1 LQIPNFGAMNQ
12 ERFKKIRTTLN
23 NSIGFILFLVCAVAI
38 YNKVASNDNLNE
50 FGDQIKKQFYTIGF
64 FHWAVLIILFVLNYL
79 MESIK
84 WKLVLAELN
93 PTSIL
98 KSFKSVLVGQAF
110 AFFTP
115 ARSGDYVG
123 RILFLAPGN
132 KLKGLAQMAWA
143 SYAQL
148 LITLFF
154 GSIGLFY
161 NLPFLPWLKW
171 MGPFIA
177 AAAWFIYFHPGQF
190 TGWLKKIS
198 LLQIKT
204 TLKGQLVLFSFL
216 KYCVFILQYT
226 WVVKIFNIP
235 IGTLDLWVALS
246 VLFFCLSLIPSIA
259 ITDVVIRGQLIVLL
273 LSPFYDNSLMLICV
287 STIIWFVNFLLPAI
301 IGSILLINYRIK
313 Q

>member
-1 LQIPNFGAMNQ
+1 MNK
-12 ERFKKIRTTLN
+12 ELLKKLRTYFN

-38 YNKVASNDNLNE
+38 YNKVATNDNLNQ
-50 FGDQIKKQFYTIGF
+50 FGDQIKQQFYTIGF
-64 FHWAVLIILFVLNYL
+64 FQWAVLVILFGLNYL

-84 WKLVLAELN
+84 WKLVLAELS
-93 PTSIL
+93 PISIL
-98 KSFKSVLVGQAF
+98 KSYKSVLVGQAF

-123 RILFLAPGN
+123 RILFLEAGN

-148 LITLFF
+148 LVTLFF

-171 MGPFIA
+171 VGPFIA
-177 AAAWFIYFHPGQF
+177 AAAIIIYFHPGQF
-190 TGWLKKIS
+190 TGWLKKLS
-198 LLQIKT
+198 LLQINT
-204 TLKGQLVLFSFL
+204 ALKGQLVFFAFL

-226 WVVKIFNIP
+226 WVITIFNIP
-235 IGTLDLWVALS
+235 IGTLDLCVALS

-287 STIIWFVNFLLPAI
+287 STIIWVVNFLLPAI
-301 IGSILLINYRIK
+301 IGSILIINYRIK

>member
-1 LQIPNFGAMNQ
+1 MNK
-12 ERFKKIRTTLN
+12 ELLKKLRTYFN

-38 YNKVASNDNLNE
+38 YNKVAANDNLNQ
-50 FGDQIKKQFYTIGF
+50 FGDQIKQQFYTIGF
-64 FHWAVLIILFVLNYL
+64 FQWGVLIILFVLNYL

-84 WKLVLAELN
+84 WKLVLAELS
-93 PTSIL
+93 PITIL
-98 KSFKSVLVGQAF
+98 KSYKSVLVGQAF
-110 AFFTP
+110 AFYTP

-123 RILFLAPGN
+123 RILFLEAGN
-132 KLKGLAQMAWA
+132 KLKGLAQMAWT

-171 MGPFIA
+171 LGPFIA
-177 AAAWFIYFHPGQF
+177 AAAFVIFFHPGNF
-190 TGWLKKIS
+190 TGWLKKLS

-204 TLKGQLVLFSFL
+204 TLKGQLVLFAFL

-235 IGTLDLWVALS
+235 IDTLDLWVALS

-273 LSPFYDNSLMLICV
+273 LSPFYDNSLMLICL
-287 STIIWFVNFLLPAI
+287 STIIWVVNFLLPAI

>member
-1 LQIPNFGAMNQ
+1 MNK
-12 ERFKKIRTTLN
+12 ELLKKLRTYFN
-23 NSIGFILFLVCAVAI
+23 NSIGFILFIVCAVAI
-38 YNKVASNDNLNE
+38 YNKVATNDNLNQ
-50 FGDQIKKQFYTIGF
+50 FGDQIKQQFYTIGF
-64 FHWAVLIILFVLNYL
+64 FQWAVLIILFGLNYL

-84 WKLVLAELN
+84 WKLVLAELS
-93 PTSIL
+93 PITIL
-98 KSFKSVLVGQAF
+98 KSYKSVLVGQAF

-123 RILFLAPGN
+123 RILFLEAGN

-171 MGPFIA
+171 VGPFLV
-177 AAAWFIYFHPGQF
+177 AAAWVIYFHPGNF
-190 TGWLKKIS
+190 TGWLKKLS
-198 LLQIKT
+198 LLQINT
-204 TLKGQLVLFSFL
+204 ALKGQLVFFAFL

-226 WVVKIFNIP
+226 WVITIFNIP
-235 IGTLDLWVALS
+235 IGTLDLCVALS

-287 STIIWFVNFLLPAI
+287 STIIWSVNFLLPAI
-301 IGSILLINYRIK
+301 IGSILIINYRIK

>member
-1 LQIPNFGAMNQ
+1 MNQ
-12 ERFKKIRTTLN
+12 ERFKKIGTTLN

-38 YNKVASNDNLNE
+38 YNKVASNDNLNQ
-50 FGDQIKKQFYTIGF
+50 FGDQIKQQFYTIGF
-64 FHWAVLIILFVLNYL
+64 FQWAVLIILFVLNYL

-84 WKLVLAELN
+84 WKLVLAELS
-93 PTSIL
+93 PITIL
-98 KSFKSVLVGQAF
+98 KSYKSVLVGQAF

-123 RILFLAPGN
+123 RILFLEAGN

-154 GSIGLFY
+154 GSIGLSY

-171 MGPFIA
+171 AGPFIA
-177 AAAWFIYFHPGQF
+177 AAAFVIYFHPGNF
-190 TGWLKKIS
+190 TGWLNKLS
-198 LLQIKT
+198 LLQINT
-204 TLKGQLVLFSFL
+204 ALKGQLVFFAFL

-235 IGTLDLWVALS
+235 IGMIDLWVALS

-259 ITDVVIRGQLIVLL
+259 LTDVVIRGQLIVLL

-287 STIIWFVNFLLPAI
+287 STIIWAVNFLLPAI
-301 IGSILLINYRIK
+301 IGSILLINFRIK
-313 Q
+313 

>member
-1 LQIPNFGAMNQ
+1 MNK
-12 ERFKKIRTTLN
+12 ELLKKLRTYFN
-23 NSIGFILFLVCAVAI
+23 NSIGFILFIVCAVAI
-38 YNKVASNDNLNE
+38 YNKVASNDNLNQ
-50 FGDQIKKQFYTIGF
+50 FGDQIKQQFYTIGF
-64 FHWAVLIILFVLNYL
+64 FQWAVLVILFGLNYL

-84 WKLVLAELN
+84 WKLALAELS
-93 PTSIL
+93 PITIL
-98 KSFKSVLVGQAF
+98 KSYKSVLVGQAF

-123 RILFLAPGN
+123 RILFLEAGN

-171 MGPFIA
+171 VGPFIA
-177 AAAWFIYFHPGQF
+177 AAAFVIYFHPGNF
-190 TGWLKKIS
+190 TGWLKKLS
-198 LLQIKT
+198 LLQINT
-204 TLKGQLVLFSFL
+204 ALKGQLVFFAFL

-235 IGTLDLWVALS
+235 IGTLDLCVALS

-287 STIIWFVNFLLPAI
+287 STIIWVVNFLLPAI
-301 IGSILLINYRIK
+301 IGSILIINYRIK

>member
-1 LQIPNFGAMNQ
+1 MNK
-12 ERFKKIRTTLN
+12 ELLKKLRTYFN

-38 YNKVASNDNLNE
+38 YNKVATNDNLNQ
-50 FGDQIKKQFYTIGF
+50 FGDQIKQQFYTISF
-64 FHWAVLIILFVLNYL
+64 FQWTVLIILFGLNYL

-84 WKLVLAELN
+84 WKLVLAELS
-93 PTSIL
+93 PITIL
-98 KSFKSVLVGQAF
+98 KSYKSVLVGQAF

-123 RILFLAPGN
+123 RILFLEAGN

-161 NLPFLPWLKW
+161 NLPFLPRLKW
-171 MGPFIA
+171 VGPFIA
-177 AAAWFIYFHPGQF
+177 AAAFVIYFHPGNF
-190 TGWLKKIS
+190 TGWLKKLS

-204 TLKGQLVLFSFL
+204 TLKGQLALFAFL

-287 STIIWFVNFLLPAI
+287 STIIWVVNFLLPAI
-301 IGSILLINYRIK
+301 IGSILLINFRIK

>member
-1 LQIPNFGAMNQ
+1 MNQ

-50 FGDQIKKQFYTIGF
+50 FGDQIKQQFYTIGF
-64 FHWAVLIILFVLNYL
+64 FQWAVLVILFVLNYL

-98 KSFKSVLVGQAF
+98 KSYKSVLVGQAF

-123 RILFLAPGN
+123 RILFLEAGN

-171 MGPFIA
+171 VGPFIV
-177 AAAWFIYFHPGQF
+177 AAAWLIYFHPGNF
-190 TGWLKKIS
+190 TGWLKKLS

-204 TLKGQLVLFSFL
+204 TLKGQLLLFAFL

-226 WVVKIFNIP
+226 WVVNIFNIP
-235 IGTLDLWVALS
+235 IGLLDLWVALS

-259 ITDVVIRGQLIVLL
+259 LTDVVIRGQLIVLL
-273 LSPFYDNSLMLICV
+273 LSPFYDNGLMLICV
-287 STIIWFVNFLLPAI
+287 STIIWSVNFLLPAI
-301 IGSILLINYRIK
+301 IGSILIINYRIK

>member
-1 LQIPNFGAMNQ
+1 MNQ
-12 ERFKKIRTTLN
+12 ERFKKIKSTFN

-50 FGDQIKKQFYTIGF
+50 FGDQIKQQFYTIGF
-64 FHWAVLIILFVLNYL
+64 FQWGVLVILFVLNYL

-84 WKLVLAELN
+84 WKLVIAEFN
-93 PTSIL
+93 PISIL

-123 RILFLAPGN
+123 RILFLEAGN

-171 MGPFIA
+171 VGPLIA
-177 AAAWFIYFHPGQF
+177 ATAWVIYFYPGNF
-190 TGWLKKIS
+190 TGWLKKLS
-198 LLQIKT
+198 LLQIKFK
-204 TLKGQLVLFSFL
+204 LKWQLALFSFS
-216 KYCVFILQYT
+216 KYIVFILQYT

-235 IGTLDLWVALS
+235 IGVQDLWVSLS

-259 ITDVVIRGQLIVLL
+259 LTDVVIRGQLIVLL

-287 STIIWFVNFLLPAI
+287 STIIWTVNFLLPAI

>member
-1 LQIPNFGAMNQ
+1 MNK
-12 ERFKKIRTTLN
+12 ELLKKLRTYFN
-23 NSIGFILFLVCAVAI
+23 NSIGFILFIVCAVAI
-38 YNKVASNDNLNE
+38 YNKVASNDNLNQ
-50 FGDQIKKQFYTIGF
+50 FGDQIKQQFYTIGF
-64 FHWAVLIILFVLNYL
+64 FQWGVLVILFGLNYL

-84 WKLVLAELN
+84 WKLVLTELS
-93 PTSIL
+93 PITIL
-98 KSFKSVLVGQAF
+98 KSYKSVLVGQAF

-123 RILFLAPGN
+123 RILFLEAGN

-171 MGPFIA
+171 VGPFIA
-177 AAAWFIYFHPGQF
+177 ATAFVIYFHPGNF
-190 TGWLKKIS
+190 TGWLKKLS

-204 TLKGQLVLFSFL
+204 KLKGLLVLFAFL

-287 STIIWFVNFLLPAI
+287 STIIWVVNFLLPAI
-301 IGSILLINYRIK
+301 IGSILLINFRIK

>member
-1 LQIPNFGAMNQ
+1 MNQ
-12 ERFKKIRTTLN
+12 ERFKKLGTTLN
-23 NSIGFILFLVCAVAI
+23 NSIGFILFLICAVAI
-38 YNKVASNDNLNE
+38 YNKVASNNNLNQ
-50 FGDQIKKQFYTIGF
+50 FGDQIKQQFYTIGF
-64 FHWAVLIILFVLNYL
+64 FQWAVLIILFGLNYL

-84 WKLVLAELN
+84 WKLVLAELS
-93 PTSIL
+93 PITIL
-98 KSFKSVLVGQAF
+98 KSYKSVLVGQAF

-123 RILFLAPGN
+123 RILFLEAGN

-154 GSIGLFY
+154 GSIGLSY

-171 MGPFIA
+171 AGPFIA
-177 AAAWFIYFHPGQF
+177 ATAFVIYFHPGNF
-190 TGWLKKIS
+190 TGWLKKLS

-204 TLKGQLVLFSFL
+204 KLKGQLVLFAFL

-235 IGTLDLWVALS
+235 IGMIDLWVALS

-259 ITDVVIRGQLIVLL
+259 LTDVVIRGQLIVLL
-273 LSPFYDNSLMLICV
+273 LNPFYDNSLMLICV
-287 STIIWFVNFLLPAI
+287 STIIWGVNFLLPAI
-301 IGSILLINYRIK
+301 IGSVLLLNFRIK

>member
-1 LQIPNFGAMNQ
+1 MNK
-12 ERFKKIRTTLN
+12 ELLKKLRTYFN

-38 YNKVASNDNLNE
+38 YNKVATNDNLNQ
-50 FGDQIKKQFYTIGF
+50 FGDQIKQQFYTIGF
-64 FHWAVLIILFVLNYL
+64 FQWAVLVILFGLNYL

-84 WKLVLAELN
+84 WKLVLAELS
-93 PTSIL
+93 PISIL
-98 KSFKSVLVGQAF
+98 KSYKSVLVGQAF

-123 RILFLAPGN
+123 RILFLEAGN

-148 LITLFF
+148 LVTLFF

-171 MGPFIA
+171 VGPFLV
-177 AAAWFIYFHPGQF
+177 AAAWVIYFHPGNF
-190 TGWLKKIS
+190 TGWLKKLS
-198 LLQIKT
+198 LLQINT
-204 TLKGQLVLFSFL
+204 ALKGQLVFFAFL

-226 WVVKIFNIP
+226 WVITIFNIP
-235 IGTLDLWVALS
+235 IGTLDLCVALS

-287 STIIWFVNFLLPAI
+287 STIIWSVNFLLPAI
-301 IGSILLINYRIK
+301 IGSILIINYRIK

>member
-1 LQIPNFGAMNQ
+1 MNK
-12 ERFKKIRTTLN
+12 ELLKKLRTYFN

-38 YNKVASNDNLNE
+38 YNKVATNDNLNQ
-50 FGDQIKKQFYTIGF
+50 FGDQIKQQFYTIGF
-64 FHWAVLIILFVLNYL
+64 FQWAVLINLFGLNYL

-84 WKLVLAELN
+84 WKLVLAELS
-93 PTSIL
+93 PISIL
-98 KSFKSVLVGQAF
+98 KSYKSVLVGQAF

-123 RILFLAPGN
+123 RILFLEAGN

-148 LITLFF
+148 LVTLFF
-154 GSIGLFY
+154 GSVGLFY

-171 MGPFIA
+171 VGPIIA
-177 AAAWFIYFHPGQF
+177 ATAFIIYFHPAQF
-190 TGWLKKIS
+190 TGWLKKLS

-204 TLKGQLVLFSFL
+204 TLKGQLVLFAFL

-259 ITDVVIRGQLIVLL
+259 ITDVVIRGQLMVLL

-287 STIIWFVNFLLPAI
+287 STIIWVVNFLLPAI

>member
-1 LQIPNFGAMNQ
+1 MNK
-12 ERFKKIRTTLN
+12 EAFKKIRTILN
-23 NSIGFILFLVCAVAI
+23 NSIGLILFIICAAAI
-38 YNKVASNDNLNE
+38 YNKVTSNDNLNS
-50 FGDQIKKQFYTIGF
+50 FGPAIKKQFYTISF
-64 FHWAVLIILFVLNYL
+64 FQWTVLIILFVLNYL

-84 WKLVLAELN
+84 WKLVLAEIS
-93 PTSIL
+93 PISIL

-115 ARSGDYVG
+115 VRSGDYVG
-123 RILFLAPGN
+123 RILFLAPGT
-132 KLKGLAQMAWA
+132 KLKGLAQMAWS

-148 LITLFF
+148 LISLFF

-171 MGPFIA
+171 LGPFIVA
-177 AAAWFIYFHPGQF
+177 ASLVVYFHPGQF
-190 TGWLKKIS
+190 TGWLKKLS
-198 LLQIKT
+198 LLQIKNK
-204 TLKGQLVLFSFL
+204 LKVQLVVFSFL
-216 KYCVFILQYT
+216 KYCIFVVQYT

-235 IGTLDLWVALS
+235 IDTLDLWVALS

-259 ITDVVIRGQLIVLL
+259 LTDVVIRGQLIVLL
-273 LSPFYDNSLMLICV
+273 LSSFYDNSIMLICV
-287 STIIWFVNFLLPAI
+287 STIIWTVNFLLPAI

>member
-1 LQIPNFGAMNQ
+1 MNK
-12 ERFKKIRTTLN
+12 ELLKKLRTYFN

-38 YNKVASNDNLNE
+38 YNKVATNDNLNE
-50 FGDQIKKQFYTIGF
+50 FGDQIKQEFYIIGF
-64 FHWAVLIILFVLNYL
+64 FQWAVLIILFGLNYL

-84 WKLVLAELN
+84 WKLVLAELS
-93 PTSIL
+93 PISIL
-98 KSFKSVLVGQAF
+98 KSYKSVLVGQAF

-123 RILFLAPGN
+123 RILFLEAGN

-171 MGPFIA
+171 VGPIIA
-177 AAAWFIYFHPGQF
+177 ATAFIIYFHPAQF
-190 TGWLKKIS
+190 TGWLKKLS

-204 TLKGQLVLFSFL
+204 TLKGQLVLFAFF

-287 STIIWFVNFLLPAI
+287 STIIWIVNFLLPAI

>member
-1 LQIPNFGAMNQ
+1 MNQ
-12 ERFKKIRTTLN
+12 ERFKKIGTTLN

-38 YNKVASNDNLNE
+38 YNKVASNDNLNQ
-50 FGDQIKKQFYTIGF
+50 FGDQIKQQFYTIGF
-64 FHWAVLIILFVLNYL
+64 FQWAVLIILFVLNYL
-79 MESIK
+79 IESIK
-84 WKLVLAELN
+84 WKLVLAELS
-93 PTSIL
+93 PITIL
-98 KSFKSVLVGQAF
+98 KSYKSVLVGQAF

-123 RILFLAPGN
+123 RILFLEAGN

-154 GSIGLFY
+154 GSIGLSY

-171 MGPFIA
+171 AGPVIA
-177 AAAWFIYFHPGQF
+177 AAAFVIYFHPGNF
-190 TGWLKKIS
+190 TGWLKKLS

-204 TLKGQLVLFSFL
+204 KLKGQLVLFAFL

-235 IGTLDLWVALS
+235 IGMIDLWVALS

-259 ITDVVIRGQLIVLL
+259 LTDVVIRGQLIVLL
-273 LSPFYDNSLMLICV
+273 LSPFYDNSLMLICL
-287 STIIWFVNFLLPAI
+287 STIIWAVNFLLPAI
-301 IGSILLINYRIK
+301 IGSILLINFRIK

>member
-1 LQIPNFGAMNQ
+1 MNK
-12 ERFKKIRTTLN
+12 ELLKKLRTYFN

-38 YNKVASNDNLNE
+38 YNKVATNDNLNQ
-50 FGDQIKKQFYTIGF
+50 FGDQIKQQFYTISF
-64 FHWAVLIILFVLNYL
+64 FQWAVLIILFGLNYL

-84 WKLVLAELN
+84 WKLVLAELS
-93 PTSIL
+93 PITIL
-98 KSFKSVLVGQAF
+98 KSYKSVLVGQAF

-123 RILFLAPGN
+123 RILFLEAGN

-171 MGPFIA
+171 VGPFIA
-177 AAAWFIYFHPGQF
+177 ATAFVIYFHPGNF
-190 TGWLKKIS
+190 TGWLKKLS

-204 TLKGQLVLFSFL
+204 TLKGQLVLFAFF

-235 IGTLDLWVALS
+235 IGILDLWVALS

-287 STIIWFVNFLLPAI
+287 STIIWVVNFLLPAI

>member
-1 LQIPNFGAMNQ
+1 MNK
-12 ERFKKIRTTLN
+12 ELLKKLRTYFN
-23 NSIGFILFLVCAVAI
+23 NSIGFILFIVCAVAI
-38 YNKVASNDNLNE
+38 YNKVATNDNLNQ
-50 FGDQIKKQFYTIGF
+50 FGDQIKQQFYTISF
-64 FHWAVLIILFVLNYL
+64 FQWAVLVILFGLNYL

-84 WKLVLAELN
+84 WKLVLAELS

-98 KSFKSVLVGQAF
+98 KSYKSVLVGQAF

-123 RILFLAPGN
+123 RILFLEAGN

-171 MGPFIA
+171 VGPFIV
-177 AAAWFIYFHPGQF
+177 AAAWVIYFHPGNF
-190 TGWLKKIS
+190 TGWLKKLS

-204 TLKGQLVLFSFL
+204 KLKGQLLLFAFL

-235 IGTLDLWVALS
+235 IGILDLWVALS

-259 ITDVVIRGQLIVLL
+259 LTDVVIRGQLIVLL

-287 STIIWFVNFLLPAI
+287 STIIWSVNFLLPAI
-301 IGSILLINYRIK
+301 IGSILIINYRIK

>member
-1 LQIPNFGAMNQ
+1 
-12 ERFKKIRTTLN
+12 
-23 NSIGFILFLVCAVAI
+23 
-38 YNKVASNDNLNE
+38 
-50 FGDQIKKQFYTIGF
+50 
-64 FHWAVLIILFVLNYL
+64 

-84 WKLVLAELN
+84 WKLVLAEFN

-115 ARSGDYVG
+115 ARSGDYLG

-161 NLPFLPWLKW
+161 VLPFLPWLKW
-171 MGPFIA
+171 VGPFIV
-177 AAAWFIYFHPGQF
+177 AAAWVIYFHPGNF
-190 TGWLKKIS
+190 TGWLKKLS

-204 TLKGQLVLFSFL
+204 KLKGQLLLFAFL

-235 IGTLDLWVALS
+235 IGMLDLWVALS
-246 VLFFCLSLIPSIA
+246 VLFFYLSLIPSIA
-259 ITDVVIRGQLIVLL
+259 LTDVVIRGQLIVLL
-273 LSPFYDNSLMLICV
+273 LSPYYDNSLMLICV
-287 STIIWFVNFLLPAI
+287 STIIWTVNFLLPAI

>member
-1 LQIPNFGAMNQ
+1 MNK
-12 ERFKKIRTTLN
+12 ELLKKLRTYFN
-23 NSIGFILFLVCAVAI
+23 NSIGFILFIVCAVAI
-38 YNKVASNDNLNE
+38 YNKVANNDNLNQ
-50 FGDQIKKQFYTIGF
+50 FGDQIKQQFYTIGF
-64 FHWAVLIILFVLNYL
+64 FQWAVLIILFGLNYL

-84 WKLVLAELN
+84 WKLVLAELS
-93 PTSIL
+93 PITIL
-98 KSFKSVLVGQAF
+98 KSYKSVLVGQAF

-123 RILFLAPGN
+123 RILFLEAGS

-171 MGPFIA
+171 VGPFLV
-177 AAAWFIYFHPGQF
+177 AAAWVIYFHPGNF
-190 TGWLKKIS
+190 TGWLKKLS
-198 LLQIKT
+198 LLQINT
-204 TLKGQLVLFSFL
+204 ALKGQLVFFAFL

-287 STIIWFVNFLLPAI
+287 STIIWSVNFLLPAI
-301 IGSILLINYRIK
+301 IGSILIINYRIK

>member
-1 LQIPNFGAMNQ
+1 MNQ

-50 FGDQIKKQFYTIGF
+50 FGDQIKQQFFTIGF
-64 FHWAVLIILFVLNYL
+64 FQWAVLVILFGLNYL

-98 KSFKSVLVGQAF
+98 KSYKSVLVGQAF

-123 RILFLAPGN
+123 RILLLPPGSKMKGVAQLA
-132 KLKGLAQMAWA
+132 WS

-148 LITLFF
+148 IITISIGSIALFF
-154 GSIGLFY
+154 
-161 NLPFLPWLKW
+161 NLPFLPWIKW
-171 MGPFIA
+171 FMPLGLIA
-177 AAAWFIYFHPGQF
+177 ALFVYFHPGEF
-190 TGWLKKIS
+190 KGWLNKINQ
-198 LLQIKT
+198 LQIENK
-204 TLKGQLVLFSFL
+204 LKLNLLGLSFL
-216 KYCVFILQYT
+216 KYMIFVLQYT
-226 WVVKIFNIP
+226 WAVKMLNIP
-235 IGTLDLWVALS
+235 IAPIDLWIALG
-246 VLFFCLSLIPSIA
+246 VLFLLLSIIPSISL
-259 ITDVVIRGQLIVLL
+259 TDLVIRGQIIVVLL
-273 LSPFYDNSLMLICV
+273 EPYYNNSLMLICL
-287 STIIWFVNFLLPAI
+287 STIIWAVNFLLPAI
-301 IGSILLINYRIK
+301 IGAFLLINFRIK

>member
-1 LQIPNFGAMNQ
+1 MNQ
-12 ERFKKIRTTLN
+12 ERFKKIGTTLN

-38 YNKVASNDNLNE
+38 YNKVASNDNLNQ
-50 FGDQIKKQFYTIGF
+50 FGDQIKQKFYTIGF
-64 FHWAVLIILFVLNYL
+64 FQWAVLIILFVLNYL

-84 WKLVLAELN
+84 WKLVLAELS
-93 PTSIL
+93 PITIL
-98 KSFKSVLVGQAF
+98 KSYKSVLVGQAF

-123 RILFLAPGN
+123 RILFLEAGN

-154 GSIGLFY
+154 GSIGLSY

-171 MGPFIA
+171 AGPFIA
-177 AAAWFIYFHPGQF
+177 AAAFVIYFHPGNF
-190 TGWLKKIS
+190 TGWLKKLS

-204 TLKGQLVLFSFL
+204 KLKGQLVLFAFL

-235 IGTLDLWVALS
+235 IGMIDLWVALS

-259 ITDVVIRGQLIVLL
+259 LTDVVIRGQLIVLL

-287 STIIWFVNFLLPAI
+287 STIIWAVNFLLPAI
-301 IGSILLINYRIK
+301 IGSILLINFRIK

>member
-1 LQIPNFGAMNQ
+1 MNK
-12 ERFKKIRTTLN
+12 ELLKKLRTYFN

-38 YNKVASNDNLNE
+38 YNKVATNDNLNQ
-50 FGDQIKKQFYTIGF
+50 FGDQIKQQFYTISF
-64 FHWAVLIILFVLNYL
+64 FQWAVLIILFGLNYL

-84 WKLVLAELN
+84 WKLVLAELS
-93 PTSIL
+93 PITIL
-98 KSFKSVLVGQAF
+98 KSYKSVLVGQAF

-123 RILFLAPGN
+123 RILFLEAGN

-171 MGPFIA
+171 VGPFIA
-177 AAAWFIYFHPGQF
+177 AAAFVIYFHPGNF
-190 TGWLKKIS
+190 TGWLKKLS

-204 TLKGQLVLFSFL
+204 TLKGQLVLFAFL

-226 WVVKIFNIP
+226 WVITIFNIP

-273 LSPFYDNSLMLICV
+273 LSPLYDNSLMLICV
-287 STIIWFVNFLLPAI
+287 STIIWVVNFLLPAI
-301 IGSILLINYRIK
+301 IGSILIINYRIK

>member
-1 LQIPNFGAMNQ
+1 MNK
-12 ERFKKIRTTLN
+12 ELLKKLRTYFN
-23 NSIGFILFLVCAVAI
+23 NSIGFILFIVCAVAI
-38 YNKVASNDNLNE
+38 YNKVATNDNLNQ
-50 FGDQIKKQFYTIGF
+50 FGDQIKQQFYTIGF
-64 FHWAVLIILFVLNYL
+64 FQWAVLIILFGLNYL

-84 WKLVLAELN
+84 WKLVLAELS
-93 PTSIL
+93 PISIL
-98 KSFKSVLVGQAF
+98 KSYKSVLVGQAF

-123 RILFLAPGN
+123 RILFLEAGN

-171 MGPFIA
+171 VGPFLV
-177 AAAWFIYFHPGQF
+177 AAAWVIYFHPGNF
-190 TGWLKKIS
+190 TGWLKKLS
-198 LLQIKT
+198 LLQINT
-204 TLKGQLVLFSFL
+204 ALKGQLVFFAFL

-226 WVVKIFNIP
+226 WVITIFNIP
-235 IGTLDLWVALS
+235 IGTLDLCVALS

-287 STIIWFVNFLLPAI
+287 STIIWSVNFLLPAI
-301 IGSILLINYRIK
+301 IGSILIINYRIK

>member
-1 LQIPNFGAMNQ
+1 MNK
-12 ERFKKIRTTLN
+12 ELLKKLRTYFN

-38 YNKVASNDNLNE
+38 YNKVATNDNLNQ
-50 FGDQIKKQFYTIGF
+50 FGDQIRQQFYTISF
-64 FHWAVLIILFVLNYL
+64 FQWTVLIILFGLNYL

-84 WKLVLAELN
+84 WKLVLAELS
-93 PTSIL
+93 PITIL
-98 KSFKSVLVGQAF
+98 KSYKSVLVGQAF

-123 RILFLAPGN
+123 RILFLEAGN

-171 MGPFIA
+171 VGPFIA
-177 AAAWFIYFHPGQF
+177 ATAFVIYFHPGNF
-190 TGWLKKIS
+190 TGWLKKLS

-204 TLKGQLVLFSFL
+204 TLKGQLVLFAFL

-273 LSPFYDNSLMLICV
+273 LSPFYANSLMLICV
-287 STIIWFVNFLLPAI
+287 STIIWVVNFLLPAI

>member
-1 LQIPNFGAMNQ
+1 MNK
-12 ERFKKIRTTLN
+12 ELLKKLRTYFN

-38 YNKVASNDNLNE
+38 YNKVATNDNLNQ
-50 FGDQIKKQFYTIGF
+50 FGDQIKQQFYTIGF
-64 FHWAVLIILFVLNYL
+64 FQWAVLIILFGLNYL

-84 WKLVLAELN
+84 WKLVLAELS
-93 PTSIL
+93 PTSIM
-98 KSFKSVLVGQAF
+98 KSYKSVLVGQAF

-123 RILFLAPGN
+123 RILFLEAGN

-148 LITLFF
+148 LVTLFF

-171 MGPFIA
+171 VGPIIA
-177 AAAWFIYFHPGQF
+177 AAAFIIYFHTAQF
-190 TGWLKKIS
+190 TGWLKKLS

-204 TLKGQLVLFSFL
+204 TLKGQLVLFAFF

-235 IGTLDLWVALS
+235 IGILDLWVALS

-287 STIIWFVNFLLPAI
+287 STIIWVVNFLLPAI

>member
-1 LQIPNFGAMNQ
+1 MNK

-23 NSIGFILFLVCAVAI
+23 NSIGFILFLICAVAI
-38 YNKVASNDNLNE
+38 YNKVASNNNLNQ
-50 FGDQIKKQFYTIGF
+50 FGDQIKQQFYSIGF
-64 FHWAVLIILFVLNYL
+64 FQWAVLVILFILNYL

-84 WKLVLAELN
+84 WKLVLAELS
-93 PTSIL
+93 PISIL

-115 ARSGDYVG
+115 VRTGDYVG

-132 KLKGLAQMAWA
+132 KLKGLAQMAWS

-171 MGPFIA
+171 LGPFMVVA
-177 AAAWFIYFHPGQF
+177 ALFIYFHPGNF
-190 TGWLKKIS
+190 TGWLKKLS
-198 LLQIKT
+198 LLQIKNS
-204 TLKGQLVLFSFL
+204 LKGQLVLFSFL
-216 KYCVFILQYT
+216 KYCIFVLQYT
-226 WVVKIFNIP
+226 WVVAIFNIP
-235 IGTLDLWVALS
+235 IGMIDLWVALS
-246 VLFFCLSLIPSIA
+246 VLFFCLSLIPAIA
-259 ITDVVIRGQLIVLL
+259 LTDLVIRGQLIILL

-287 STIIWFVNFLLPAI
+287 STIIWGVNFLLPAI
-301 IGSILLINYRIK
+301 IGSVLLLNFRIK

>member
-1 LQIPNFGAMNQ
+1 MNK
-12 ERFKKIRTTLN
+12 ELLKKLRTYFN
-23 NSIGFILFLVCAVAI
+23 NSIGFILFIVCAVAI
-38 YNKVASNDNLNE
+38 YNKVASNDNLNQ
-50 FGDQIKKQFYTIGF
+50 FGDQIKQQFYTIGF
-64 FHWAVLIILFVLNYL
+64 FQWAVLVILFGLNYL

-84 WKLVLAELN
+84 WKLALAELS
-93 PTSIL
+93 PITIL
-98 KSFKSVLVGQAF
+98 KSYKSVLVGQAF

-123 RILFLAPGN
+123 RILFLEAGN

-171 MGPFIA
+171 VGPFIA
-177 AAAWFIYFHPGQF
+177 AAAFVIYFHPGNF
-190 TGWLKKIS
+190 TGWLKKLS

-204 TLKGQLVLFSFL
+204 TLKGQLVLFAFL

-226 WVVKIFNIP
+226 WVITIFNIP
-235 IGTLDLWVALS
+235 IGTLDLCVALS

-287 STIIWFVNFLLPAI
+287 STIIWVVNFLLPAI
-301 IGSILLINYRIK
+301 IGSILIINYRIK

>member
-1 LQIPNFGAMNQ
+1 MNQ
-12 ERFKKIRTTLN
+12 ELLKKLRTYFN

-38 YNKVASNDNLNE
+38 YNKVATNDNLNQ
-50 FGDQIKKQFYTIGF
+50 FGDQIKQQFYTISF
-64 FHWAVLIILFVLNYL
+64 FQWAVLIILFVLNYL

-84 WKLVLAELN
+84 WKLVLAALN

-123 RILFLAPGN
+123 RILFLEAGN

-171 MGPFIA
+171 VGPFMVA
-177 AAAWFIYFHPGQF
+177 AAFVIYFHPGNF
-190 TGWLKKIS
+190 TGWLKKLS

-204 TLKGQLVLFSFL
+204 TLKGQLVLFAFL

-235 IGTLDLWVALS
+235 IGMLDLWVALS

-259 ITDVVIRGQLIVLL
+259 LTDVVIRGQLIVLL

-287 STIIWFVNFLLPAI
+287 STIIWSVNFLLPAI

>member
-1 LQIPNFGAMNQ
+1 MNQ

-50 FGDQIKKQFYTIGF
+50 FGDQIKQQFYTIGF
-64 FHWAVLIILFVLNYL
+64 FQWAVLIILFVLNYL

-154 GSIGLFY
+154 GSKIY
-161 NLPFLPWLKW
+161 NTPFNIKLDD
-171 MGPFIA
+171 FIA
-177 AAAWFIYFHPGQF
+177 DKYPGTDKSYSAF
-190 TGWLKKIS
+190 KSKVEVIDSGNKKTFKDSIFMNNVLDYEGYRFFQS
-198 LLQIKT
+198 GFDPDE
-204 TLKGQLVLFSFL
+204 KGTQ
-216 KYCVFILQYT
+216 
-226 WVVKIFNIP
+226 
-235 IGTLDLWVALS
+235 LS
-246 VLFFCLSLIPSIA
+246 VSHDFWGTWITYIGYFLLYFGMMAYLIYMAAKNERGIA
-259 ITDVVIRGQLIVLL
+259 LL
-273 LSPFYDNSLMLICV
+273 LWILAMLYNPGYRLTLAGTCF
-287 STIIWFVNFLLPAI
+287 SRQTPGDLGPES
-301 IGSILLINYRIK
+301 GCRCSILFRSRPDPL
-313 Q
+313 

>member
-1 LQIPNFGAMNQ
+1 MNK
-12 ERFKKIRTTLN
+12 ELLKKLRTYFN
-23 NSIGFILFLVCAVAI
+23 NSIGFILFIVCAVAI
-38 YNKVASNDNLNE
+38 YNKVASNDNLNQ
-50 FGDQIKKQFYTIGF
+50 FGDQIKQQFYTIGF
-64 FHWAVLIILFVLNYL
+64 FQWAVLVILFGLNYL

-84 WKLVLAELN
+84 WKLALAELS
-93 PTSIL
+93 PITIL
-98 KSFKSVLVGQAF
+98 KSYKSVLVGQAF

-123 RILFLAPGN
+123 RILFLEAGN

-171 MGPFIA
+171 VGPFIA
-177 AAAWFIYFHPGQF
+177 AAAFVIYFHPGNF
-190 TGWLKKIS
+190 TGWLKKLS
-198 LLQIKT
+198 LLQINT
-204 TLKGQLVLFSFL
+204 ALKGQLVFFAFL

-226 WVVKIFNIP
+226 WVITIFNIP
-235 IGTLDLWVALS
+235 IGTLDLCVALS

-287 STIIWFVNFLLPAI
+287 STIIWSVNFLLPAI
-301 IGSILLINYRIK
+301 IGSILIINYRIK

>member
-1 LQIPNFGAMNQ
+1 MNK
-12 ERFKKIRTTLN
+12 ELLKKLRTYFN

-38 YNKVASNDNLNE
+38 YNKVATNDNLNQ
-50 FGDQIKKQFYTIGF
+50 FGDQIKQQFYTIGF
-64 FHWAVLIILFVLNYL
+64 FQWAVLIILFGLNYL

-84 WKLVLAELN
+84 WKLVLAELS
-93 PTSIL
+93 PISIL
-98 KSFKSVLVGQAF
+98 KSYKSVLVGQAF

-123 RILFLAPGN
+123 RILFLEAGN

-148 LITLFF
+148 LVTLFF
-154 GSIGLFY
+154 GSVGLFY

-171 MGPFIA
+171 VGPIIA
-177 AAAWFIYFHPGQF
+177 ATAFIIYFHPAQF
-190 TGWLKKIS
+190 TGWLKKLS

-204 TLKGQLVLFSFL
+204 TLKGQLVLFAFL

-259 ITDVVIRGQLIVLL
+259 ITDVVIRGQLMVLL

-287 STIIWFVNFLLPAI
+287 STIIWVVNFLLPAI